1 MTRKFSGET
10 THNRYK
16 WVELPLLM
24 DSLIGAGSEE
34 LLESLLSSKA
44 GREVKEYSTNTK
56 HNKNKINGVILKLTL
71 KCQENL

>member
-1 MTRKFSGET
+1 
-10 THNRYK
+10 
-16 WVELPLLM
+16 M